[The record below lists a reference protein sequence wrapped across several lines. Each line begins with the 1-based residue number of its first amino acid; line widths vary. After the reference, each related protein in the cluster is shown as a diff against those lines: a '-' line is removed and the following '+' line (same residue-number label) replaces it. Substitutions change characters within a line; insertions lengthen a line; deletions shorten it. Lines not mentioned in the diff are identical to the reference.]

1 MSVKQVNYCVL
12 MKEIST
18 FKKENAEK
26 DSMKKEVEPSQ
37 MTLNFLS
44 QFARC
49 YYVDKKLTSLRQTE
63 FVLN

>member
-1 MSVKQVNYCVL
+1 
-12 MKEIST
+12 MKGIST

-26 DSMKKEVEPSQ
+26 DSMKKEAEPSQ
-37 MTLNFLS
+37 MTLNFLR

-49 YYVDKKLTSLRQTE
+49 YYVDKKLTALHPNE

>member
-1 MSVKQVNYCVL
+1 

-18 FKKENAEK
+18 FKKGNAQK
-26 DSMKKEVEPSQ
+26 DSKKTEIGPSQ
-37 MTLNFLS
+37 MTLDFLC

-49 YYVDKKLTSLRQTE
+49 YYVDKKLTTLRQNE